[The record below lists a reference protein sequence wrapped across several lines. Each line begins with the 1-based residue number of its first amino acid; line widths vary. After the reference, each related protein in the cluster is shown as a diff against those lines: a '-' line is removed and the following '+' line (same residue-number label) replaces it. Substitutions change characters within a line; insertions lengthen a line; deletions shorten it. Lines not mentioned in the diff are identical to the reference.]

1 LSSVHTIKTALRSI
15 LYYITGHGY
24 GHAVRSIQVIRAL
37 QTAAPKLAVHVRT
50 TAPPWL
56 FAGLP
61 RPVAY
66 NSCSIDVGVIQP
78 DSLRM
83 DLPATLAACLHL
95 HARMPRLLSEE
106 VDFVRAHDIELI
118 AGDIPPA
125 CFEIAARAKIPS
137 AAITNFTWDVIYQAY
152 ADEYPAFKPVA
163 AEMARFYSR
172 ASLALPLPYPC
183 DMSMFPRREPIP
195 WIARRS
201 ELTREQ
207 ARSKFGLPQ
216 AATVVLLSFGGIG
229 LDVFPLGC
237 LREMNEFY
245 FVATGQGESLG
256 NVYVLETAQPS
267 YEDLLRA
274 ADVIVT
280 KPGYGIV
287 ADVLAHR
294 VPILYADR
302 GNFAEYPY
310 LVAALQELATAEFIP
325 QEALRG
331 GDLKP
336 YLHRLLNK
344 PGHWPKVSLEGAQV
358 AAEKLLHLC

>member
-1 LSSVHTIKTALRSI
+1 
-15 LYYITGHGY
+15 
-24 GHAVRSIQVIRAL
+24 
-37 QTAAPKLAVHVRT
+37 
-50 TAPPWL
+50 
-56 FAGLP
+56 
-61 RPVAY
+61 
-66 NSCSIDVGVIQP
+66 
-78 DSLRM
+78 M
-83 DLPATLAACLHL
+83 DLPGTLAACRHL

-106 VDFVRAHDIELI
+106 IDFVRAHDIELI

-137 AAITNFTWDVIYQAY
+137 AAISNFTWDGIYRAY
-152 ADEYPAFKPVA
+152 ADEYPAFNPVA
-163 AEMARFYSR
+163 EEIARYYSR
-172 ASLALPLPYPC
+172 ATLALALPYPC
-183 DMSMFPRREPIP
+183 AMGIFPRLEPIP

-216 AATVVLLSFGGIG
+216 AATIVLLSFGGIG
-229 LDVFPLGC
+229 LNVFPLGC
-237 LREMNEFY
+237 LREMTDFC
-245 FVATGQGESLG
+245 FVATGRGESLG
-256 NVYVLETAQPS
+256 NVYALETAQPS

-274 ADVIVT
+274 VDVVVT

-310 LVAALQELATAEFIP
+310 LVAALQDLATAEFIP

-331 GDLKP
+331 GDLLP
-336 YLHRLLNK
+336 YLHRLLSK
-344 PGHWPKVSLEGAQV
+344 PANWPKVSLEGAQV
-358 AAEKLLHLC
+358 AADKLLQLC